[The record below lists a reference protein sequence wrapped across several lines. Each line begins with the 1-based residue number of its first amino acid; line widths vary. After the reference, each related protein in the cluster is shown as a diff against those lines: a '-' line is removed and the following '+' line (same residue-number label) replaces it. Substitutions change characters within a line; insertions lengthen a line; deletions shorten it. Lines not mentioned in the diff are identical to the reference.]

1 MTSSECLLWI
11 GAWHQASSPLSEAHA
26 ETLINRIIKAPMTP
40 PLFFGF
46 PWLPSSQR
54 KEAVSVQMR
63 QKQQPARS
71 QNGVQSFLQG
81 QDWRANLIKP
91 LPSSFQL
98 KYSHG
103 ILLHPFAGRGI
114 MLGPVLQVDLG
125 NLWHQR
131 IIGVRICQK
140 RRDGEQDLGDRQ
152 SWAPLILQD
161 V

>member
-1 MTSSECLLWI
+1 MYVCGLDVTPRSNKLLAAPICVPPKDTAMRGTADHEHNMLEQFPTQPSPAPFTTWHADRVDCLHTSVAFCCYMLLYEL
-11 GAWHQASSPLSEAHA
+11 AL
-26 ETLINRIIKAPMTP
+26 
-40 PLFFGF
+40 
-46 PWLPSSQR
+46 
-54 KEAVSVQMR
+54 
-63 QKQQPARS
+63 KQCALAR
-71 QNGVQSFLQG
+71 NIFLA
-81 QDWRANLIKP
+81 QDLG
-91 LPSSFQL
+91 
-98 KYSHG
+98 G